1 MSDRST
7 DGAVQLIDE
16 LRTDAKIGKSKHFN
30 ASRRKINLHNW
41 IGIPVIVINVFIG
54 TVIVS
59 LLSGGEGNEGIAIV
73 STILAFGAASMS
85 ALQTFF
91 NFHKAAEGHSQVG
104 NRYLK
109 ISRNCK
115 KLLRKH
121 QDMPY
126 SVDKLWEEVEA
137 IQNEYLEINVE
148 AEAFPTSDGDLKQAK
163 SAQEVTPFSL
173 KREQEASEC

>member
-1 MSDRST
+1 
-7 DGAVQLIDE
+7 
-16 LRTDAKIGKSKHFN
+16 
-30 ASRRKINLHNW
+30 
-41 IGIPVIVINVFIG
+41 
-54 TVIVS
+54 
-59 LLSGGEGNEGIAIV
+59 LLSGGEGNEGIAIL

-121 QDMPY
+121 QDIPFTA
-126 SVDKLWEEVEA
+126 DKLWEEVEV

-148 AEAFPTSDGDLKQAK
+148 AEAFPTSDRDLKRAK

-173 KREQEASEC
+173 KREQGGA